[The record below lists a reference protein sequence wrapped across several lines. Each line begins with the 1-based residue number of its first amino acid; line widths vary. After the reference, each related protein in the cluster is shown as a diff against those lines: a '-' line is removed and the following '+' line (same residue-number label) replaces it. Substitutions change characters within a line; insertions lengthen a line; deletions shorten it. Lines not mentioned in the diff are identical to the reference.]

1 MAKKQSFGEQALK
14 QKAAHRKMAKV
25 IISTKSPRGK
35 VAFRE
40 SMIDQEDVRE
50 FIQENKED

>member
-14 QKAAHRKMAKV
+14 QKASHRKMAKV

-40 SMIDQEDVRE
+40 SMIDQEEVRQ
-50 FIQENKED
+50 FIQDKKQD